1 MPQTIPL
8 EIFSGQEF
16 DTILKKYFIAALR
29 KGLPNIHVTLK
40 PLYSDA
46 VKVSFIGFSLIDVF
60 SLNQFKNWPQST

>member
-8 EIFSGQEF
+8 EIFTGEQF
-16 DTILKKYFIAALR
+16 DAILKKYFIAALR

-46 VKVSFIGFSLIDVF
+46 AKVSFSCSQAL
-60 SLNQFKNWPQST
+60 

>member
-8 EIFSGQEF
+8 EIFSGDRFEAV
-16 DTILKKYFIAALR
+16 LRRYFFAALR

-46 VKVSFIGFSLIDVF
+46 VKVRVDVIHC
-60 SLNQFKNWPQST
+60 